1 MKKTNLKKSVEN
13 GIATITIDRPDVL
26 NALNR
31 DLVTELGSL
40 IDELTADKAIRAL
53 IITGTG
59 KNFAAGADIAD
70 MVELAP
76 SEARAFSFSG
86 VFDKIEGLPIPV
98 FAAIQGYALGGGLE
112 LALAC
117 DFRICSTTAK
127 LGLPEIKL
135 GIMPG
140 AGGTQRLPKLIGLSR
155 AREMIYFGTII
166 DAEKALQWGLCDR
179 VVDGDPAEHAK
190 SMAEKLLE
198 KSPIALEAAKKS
210 VNFVNDADMAS
221 GIAYEAVVWADLF
234 STADQKEG
242 MRAFLEKRKPNF
254 TGK

>member
-1 MKKTNLKKSVEN
+1 MKKTYLKKSVEN

-40 IDELTADKAIRAL
+40 IDELTADRTIRAL

>member
-1 MKKTNLKKSVEN
+1 MACACA
-13 GIATITIDRPDVL
+13 GIVIGIVTQTGIGLTFTQTVVGLAKETLLLALIRWFCDALFGQCHQGLLRVYVAQHETLGAIRGRWRPDID
-26 NALNR
+26 ATRHPGRR
-31 DLVTELGSL
+31 DRLFCEF
-40 IDELTADKAIRAL
+40 DELTADKAIRAL

-59 KNFAAGADIAD
+59 KNFAAGADIAN

-166 DAEKALQWGLCDR
+166 DAEKALQLSLIHISEPTR
-179 VVDGDPAEHAK
+179 P
-190 SMAEKLLE
+190 
-198 KSPIALEAAKKS
+198 
-210 VNFVNDADMAS
+210 
-221 GIAYEAVVWADLF
+221 Y
-234 STADQKEG
+234 
-242 MRAFLEKRKPNF
+242 
-254 TGK
+254 

>member
-1 MKKTNLKKSVEN
+1 MKKTYLKKSVEN

-40 IDELTADKAIRAL
+40 IDELTADRTIRAL

-59 KNFAAGADIAD
+59 KNFAAGADIAN

>member
-1 MKKTNLKKSVEN
+1 MKKTYLKKSVEN

-190 SMAEKLLE
+190 YMAEKLLE

>member
-1 MKKTNLKKSVEN
+1 
-13 GIATITIDRPDVL
+13 VL

-40 IDELTADKAIRAL
+40 IDELTADRTIRAL

-59 KNFAAGADIAD
+59 KNFAAGADIAN